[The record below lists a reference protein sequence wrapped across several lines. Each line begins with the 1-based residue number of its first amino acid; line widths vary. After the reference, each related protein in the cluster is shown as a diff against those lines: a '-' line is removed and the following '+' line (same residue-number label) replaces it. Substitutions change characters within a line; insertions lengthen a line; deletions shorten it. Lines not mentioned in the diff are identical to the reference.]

1 MRLRLSALSWTSSTV
16 VGVTALL
23 LSSLPQTAY
32 AQTITGFEGFARP
45 NNGNVMFRQPSFSG
59 STLDFLDTSNP
70 AFNQSIIT
78 NTRANTGTQSMQVN
92 FQFKAA
98 QNNPFLRL
106 STFNAVNLPNP
117 AIDLSLAV
125 QFALYVPASTPDFYL
140 TLGVRETG
148 VVTTIGGNGG
158 TTGAI
163 ELVGATASQGSS
175 PIGKLI
181 TTKDTWLNIV
191 FNLPNEPV
199 RGFAGAANG
208 VLNGTFGTIE
218 GLYITPTSNANVG
231 PYTFFLDDF
240 RQTPLVSAAAPE
252 PSSVLLA
259 LVGLTGFCIR
269 RRKARRVS

>member
-1 MRLRLSALSWTSSTV
+1 MRLRLSALSWTGAAAA
-16 VGVTALL
+16 GVTALL
-23 LSSLPQTAY
+23 SSFPQAAY

-45 NNGNVMFRQPSFSG
+45 NNGNVMFRAPNFSG
-59 STLDFLDTSNP
+59 STLTFIETAP
-70 AFNQSIIT
+70 NQAIIT
-78 NTRANTGTQSMQVN
+78 NTRANTGTQSMQVS
-92 FQFKAA
+92 FQFRAA
-98 QNNPFLRL
+98 QTNPFLRL
-106 STFNAVNLPNP
+106 TTSNAVNLPNP

-148 VVTTIGGNGG
+148 VVTAIGSNGG

-240 RQTPLVSAAAPE
+240 RQTPLVVAAAPE
-252 PSSVLLA
+252 PASLSLLSVCLLGF
-259 LVGLTGFCIR
+259 GLR
-269 RRKARRVS
+269 RRLRSRQDA